1 MAKKADV
8 IKSSRGPGTVG
19 TMTPSAPAPVGDSA
33 RLLNREIGILAFNE
47 RVFALAE
54 DASVPLLERLRYI
67 AIVSNNIDELF
78 EVRVAE
84 LRELAGV
91 GRPDSA
97 QIRESLAGNT
107 CRCGAYPHITAAV
120 QRAGELKR
128 GK

>member
-1 MAKKADV
+1 
-8 IKSSRGPGTVG
+8 
-19 TMTPSAPAPVGDSA
+19 MTPSAPAPVGDSA

-84 LRELAGV
+84 LR
-91 GRPDSA
+91 
-97 QIRESLAGNT
+97 
-107 CRCGAYPHITAAV
+107 
-120 QRAGELKR
+120 
-128 GK
+128 